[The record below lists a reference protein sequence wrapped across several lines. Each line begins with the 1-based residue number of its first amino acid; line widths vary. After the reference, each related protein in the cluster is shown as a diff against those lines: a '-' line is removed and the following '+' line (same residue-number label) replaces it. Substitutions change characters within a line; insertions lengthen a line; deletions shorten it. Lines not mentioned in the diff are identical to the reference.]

1 MGVCTASVAWYCI
14 SLSLVTAAL
23 VAAQS
28 SDELLLGRVAEMEEQ
43 LNQQLLDGPADGT
56 SQPAGAATTKAAA
69 TGGSGDGAAV
79 ESLPPRPTFTEGL
92 LKTTTLP
99 RGIYRN
105 KLNST
110 FLEYHRNVHKG
121 EVELHC
127 MGGTCPN
134 LDSCGSA
141 FPNVRA
147 CFWPNLVDE
156 DYIYPD
162 QPENCPKLS
171 NWDEVGAKGA
181 DPRCTHPGD
190 NLRFDKYVP
199 QYYEIKDVFVDANG
213 VLFNES
219 LHFFR
224 HGCFKDKE
232 FAYHANQ
239 TSVQHYHRLIS
250 LLYQLG
256 GAFYHTL
263 IEVVPH
269 FLLLA
274 PLLKDNPGMPIAV
287 AEEWAF
293 YHTLI
298 WVVPHFLLLAPLLR
312 DNPDMPIAVSR
323 KQASAFDL
331 PAWWGRG
338 GSGRLPQLKMYD
350 SVLHPIVGITSRVLN
365 LVLVD
370 DRNQKMLLHADMA
383 YQPVFQACGRAAPA
397 VWREL
402 RRRYLVP
409 SDGLP
414 MVYAFDGELNV
425 TQAKTVFNRAA
436 VFVGLYG
443 AGLANMVFMPLNAS
457 ISSKT
462 VFNRAAVFVGLHG
475 AGLANMVFMPL
486 NASIF
491 EIRPRGYPNPCYHH
505 LATATQMHYH
515 LILGNGTKDSEL
527 KFNHTEAVEVLR
539 LIANR
544 TRARM
549 SAEKFESIN
558 LLPPLE
564 AVGEEDWKER
574 AGLDG
579 EEEEENGG
587 GGNAELTIPLEL
599 MADVTLKAL
608 NDTDVGAEE
617 QEEEVKS
624 LDEETKKKMEG
635 ERVVTIGELSE
646 DLKRAEM
653 KQVHVNSGVSHDK
666 RKAILNCTGGPCPDF
681 SGRCE
686 SNREASACRMNEVSD
701 EGFARP
707 AIPINCPKKGNLTT
721 VGPEGRDESCSHT
734 SDFGWYEPGT
744 FQIYLLRGVYIDHEG
759 HVFNK
764 TTHFNREGCNNDAP
778 FEYKKGTKVHRLKRV
793 VNLAYYQ
800 GRNFYHGLIEWTPQ
814 LFLLSS
820 LLHAHP
826 TIPLLAIHDQWDFY
840 ENISKPIIGV
850 EQFAMNRLNISRGEL
865 FYADE
870 VYLPLYQ
877 ACGKASPSLWS
888 LLRSHF
894 LLAPQG
900 LPIFPPTT
908 WIQRPGLAD
917 PVNQTEAATVPPDW
931 MVLLVRRPGV
941 KRSLDRW
948 DALYESAVSVFSL
961 NRVHVL
967 NGSVPMLKARSLF
980 RRARLLI
987 AGHGAAMANMVFMRP
1002 NMTVYEIRPDKS
1014 NNACYH
1020 HLAHAC
1026 GLRYYLTFGDG
1037 DGESVVKI
1045 DVGKVTGVLKEIAKT
1060 VWDVK
1065 GGCVGDVKGGCVG
1078 DVKGGCV
1085 GDVKG
1090 GCVGDVKGGCVGDV
1104 KGGCVGD
1111 VKGGCV
1117 GDVKGGCVGDVKGG
1131 CVGDVKGGCVG
1142 DVKGGCVGDVKG
1154 GCVGDVKG
1162 GCVGDVKGGCVG
1174 DVKGGC
1180 VGDVKGGC
1188 VGDVKGGCVGD
1199 VKGGCVGDVKGGCVG
1214 DVKGGCVG
1222 DVKGGC
1228 VGDVKGGCV
1237 GDVKGGCVGDVKGG
1251 CVGDVKGGCVG
1262 DVKGGCVGDVKGGC
1276 VGDVKGGCVGDVKG
1290 GCVGDVKGGCVGDVK
1305 GGCVG
1310 DVKGGCVGDVKGGCV
1325 GDVKGGCVGDVK
1337 GGCVGDVK
1345 GGCVGDVKGGCVG
1358 DVKGGCVGDV
1368 KGGCVGDVKGG
1379 CVGDVKGGCV
1389 RDVKGGCVGDVKG
1402 GCVGDVKGGCVG
1414 DVLGYGVT
1422 D

>member
-1 MGVCTASVAWYCI
+1 MDAWTASVAWYFVW
-14 SLSLVTAAL
+14 LSLLTVTVL
-23 VAAQS
+23 AQS

-43 LNQQLLDGPADGT
+43 LNLQLVEGPPDGT
-56 SQPAGAATTKAAA
+56 AQTSRSATDKAAA
-69 TGGSGDGAAV
+69 ATAGMDTAAAT
-79 ESLPPRPTFTEGL
+79 LLLRPTFTEGL
-92 LKTTTLP
+92 LKTSSLP

-110 FLEYHRNVHKG
+110 FLEYHRNVHQK

-127 MGGTCPN
+127 KGGTCPS

-147 CFWPNLVDE
+147 CFFPNLVDE
-156 DYIYPD
+156 EYLFPN
-162 QPENCPKLS
+162 QPVNCPKLS
-171 NWDEVGAKGA
+171 NLEEVGAKGA

-190 NLRFDKYVP
+190 NLRFDKFVP
-199 QYYEIKDVFVDANG
+199 QYFEIKDVYVDGNG

-239 TSVQHYHRLIS
+239 TSVQHYHRLVS

-287 AEEWAF
+287 
-293 YHTLI
+293 
-298 WVVPHFLLLAPLLR
+298 
-312 DNPDMPIAVSR
+312 SR
-323 KQASAFDL
+323 K
-331 PAWWGRG
+331 
-338 GSGRLPQLKMYD
+338 QLKMYD
-350 SVLHPIVGITSRVLN
+350 SVLHPIVGISSRDLN
-365 LVLVD
+365 LVLVE

-383 YQPVFQACGRAAPA
+383 YQPVFQACGRAAPGM
-397 VWREL
+397 WREL

-409 SDGLP
+409 PDGLP
-414 MVYAFDGELNV
+414 MFFPGFVPRNNGSSRGNSSIGSNSTATTGDSSDSSSSSSSTNTTSSSNPPPWTDEQMARLPASWLAVIARRHKSKRRIAGFPQLVDAMKQIFHPSRVYVFDGKLNL
-425 TQAKTVFNRAA
+425 TQA
-436 VFVGLYG
+436 
-443 AGLANMVFMPLNAS
+443 
-457 ISSKT
+457 KT

-486 NASIF
+486 NASVF

-505 LATATQMHYH
+505 LAEATQMHYH
-515 LILGNGTKDSEL
+515 LILGNGSKDTEL
-527 KFNHTEAVEVLR
+527 KFNHTEAVDVLR

-564 AVGEEDWKER
+564 AVGEEDWEE
-574 AGLDG
+574 GDG
-579 EEEEENGG
+579 MEGDEEEDSG
-587 GGNAELTIPLEL
+587 GGNGEMAIPLEL

-608 NDTDVGAEE
+608 NETDGEGE
-617 QEEEVKS
+617 KEEEVAS
-624 LDEETKKKMEG
+624 LDEKTIKKMEG
-635 ERVVTIGELSE
+635 ERVVESGELSE
-646 DLKRAEM
+646 ELKRSEM
-653 KQVHVNSGVSHDK
+653 KQVHVNSGVGHDK
-666 RKAILNCTGGPCPDF
+666 RKAILNCTGSRCPDF
-681 SGRCE
+681 PGRCE
-686 SNREASACRMNEVSD
+686 TNHEVSACRMDEISD

-707 AIPINCPKKGNLTT
+707 AIPINCPKKENLTT
-721 VGPEGRDESCSHT
+721 VGPEGMDESCSHK

-778 FEYKKGTKVHRLKRV
+778 FGYKKGAKVHKMKRV
-793 VNLAYYQ
+793 VNLVYYQ

-820 LLHAHP
+820 LLAANP
-826 TIPLLAIHDQWDFY
+826 TIPLLAISDQWDFY
-840 ENISKPIIGV
+840 ETISKPIIGL

-900 LPIFPPTT
+900 LPIFPPTS

-931 MVLLVRRPGV
+931 TVLLVRRPGV

-948 DALYESAVSVFSL
+948 DELYESAVTVFSL

-987 AGHGAAMANMVFMRP
+987 AGHGAAMANMIFMRP
-1002 NMTVYEIRPDKS
+1002 NMTVLEIRPDQS

-1026 GLRYYLTFGDG
+1026 GLRYYLTFGQG
-1037 DGESVVKI
+1037 DGESIVKI
-1045 DVGKVTGVLKEIAKT
+1045 DVGKITGVLKDIAKT
-1060 VWDVK
+1060 FPPLPGDEHPDDVSIF
-1065 GGCVGDVKGGCVG
+1065 GDG
-1078 DVKGGCV
+1078 
-1085 GDVKG
+1085 
-1090 GCVGDVKGGCVGDV
+1090 
-1104 KGGCVGD
+1104 
-1111 VKGGCV
+1111 
-1117 GDVKGGCVGDVKGG
+1117 
-1131 CVGDVKGGCVG
+1131 
-1142 DVKGGCVGDVKG
+1142 
-1154 GCVGDVKG
+1154 
-1162 GCVGDVKGGCVG
+1162 
-1174 DVKGGC
+1174 
-1180 VGDVKGGC
+1180 
-1188 VGDVKGGCVGD
+1188 
-1199 VKGGCVGDVKGGCVG
+1199 
-1214 DVKGGCVG
+1214 
-1222 DVKGGC
+1222 
-1228 VGDVKGGCV
+1228 
-1237 GDVKGGCVGDVKGG
+1237 
-1251 CVGDVKGGCVG
+1251 
-1262 DVKGGCVGDVKGGC
+1262 
-1276 VGDVKGGCVGDVKG
+1276 
-1290 GCVGDVKGGCVGDVK
+1290 
-1305 GGCVG
+1305 
-1310 DVKGGCVGDVKGGCV
+1310 
-1325 GDVKGGCVGDVK
+1325 
-1337 GGCVGDVK
+1337 
-1345 GGCVGDVKGGCVG
+1345 
-1358 DVKGGCVGDV
+1358 
-1368 KGGCVGDVKGG
+1368 
-1379 CVGDVKGGCV
+1379 
-1389 RDVKGGCVGDVKG
+1389 
-1402 GCVGDVKGGCVG
+1402 
-1414 DVLGYGVT
+1414 
-1422 D
+1422 

>member
-1 MGVCTASVAWYCI
+1 MHRHGFITWLPCPSLCHFSSLPS
-14 SLSLVTAAL
+14 SLSAL

-43 LNQQLLDGPADGT
+43 LNQQLLDGGPVEGT
-56 SQPAGAATTKAAA
+56 SQPVGAATTKAAA
-69 TGGSGDGAAV
+69 TGGSAV
-79 ESLPPRPTFTEGL
+79 DTLPPRPTFTEGL

-110 FLEYHRNVHKG
+110 FLEYQRNVHKG

-171 NWDEVGAKGA
+171 NWEEVGAKGA

-199 QYYEIKDVFVDANG
+199 QYFEIKDVFVDANG

-274 PLLKDNPGMPIAV
+274 PLLRDNPG
-287 AEEWAF
+287 
-293 YHTLI
+293 
-298 WVVPHFLLLAPLLR
+298 
-312 DNPDMPIAVSR
+312 MPIAVSR
-323 KQASAFDL
+323 KQASS
-331 PAWWGRG
+331 PAWVTLNRTALL
-338 GSGRLPQLKMYD
+338 SPPAPSPPAQLKMYD
-350 SVLHPIVGITSRVLN
+350 SVLYPIVGISSRELN

-370 DRNQKMLLHADMA
+370 DRDQKMLLHADMA
-383 YQPVFQACGRAAPA
+383 YQVLAYVAFHARADVPYQVLADVSFHVRADVVYQLSSTASAPHPILFPPPPLQPVFQARDRAAPGVWRELRWAALPRYLPSPSSFPSSHYPLPLQPVFQACGRAAPGVWQELRGRYLVNPSIHSSFLYPPSCRTPSPPFPLQPVFQA
-397 VWREL
+397 CGRAAPGVWREL

-414 MVYAFDGELNV
+414 MFAPGFAPRSSSSSDGTGNSSTTATNSSSIAPPWTDEQMARLPASWLAVIARRHKSKRRIAGFPQLVDSMKQIFHPSRVYVFDGKLNL
-425 TQAKTVFNRAA
+425 TQA
-436 VFVGLYG
+436 
-443 AGLANMVFMPLNAS
+443 
-457 ISSKT
+457 KT

-564 AVGEEDWKER
+564 AVGEEDWEEGG
-574 AGLDG
+574 GLDG
-579 EEEEENGG
+579 DEEDNGG

-624 LDEETKKKMEG
+624 LDEETIKRMES

-666 RKAILNCTGGPCPDF
+666 RKAILNCTGSPCPDF

-686 SNREASACRMNEVSD
+686 SNHEASACRRDEITD

-764 TTHFNREGCNNDAP
+764 TTHFNREGCNNDSP
-778 FEYKKGTKVHRLKRV
+778 FEYKKGTKVHKLKRV

-820 LLHAHP
+820 LLRANP

-900 LPIFPPTT
+900 LPIFPPIT
-908 WIQRPGLAD
+908 WIQRPGLAN
-917 PVNQTEAATVPPDW
+917 PVNQTEAAMVPPDW

-948 DALYESAVSVFSL
+948 DELYESAVSVFSL

-1026 GLRYYLTFGDG
+1026 GLRYYLTFGQG

-1045 DVGKVTGVLKEIAKT
+1045 DVWKITGVLKEIAKT
-1060 VWDVK
+1060 FPPLP
-1065 GGCVGDVKGGCVG
+1065 GDEHPDNVSIFG
-1078 DVKGGCV
+1078 DG
-1085 GDVKG
+1085 
-1090 GCVGDVKGGCVGDV
+1090 
-1104 KGGCVGD
+1104 
-1111 VKGGCV
+1111 
-1117 GDVKGGCVGDVKGG
+1117 
-1131 CVGDVKGGCVG
+1131 
-1142 DVKGGCVGDVKG
+1142 
-1154 GCVGDVKG
+1154 
-1162 GCVGDVKGGCVG
+1162 
-1174 DVKGGC
+1174 
-1180 VGDVKGGC
+1180 
-1188 VGDVKGGCVGD
+1188 
-1199 VKGGCVGDVKGGCVG
+1199 
-1214 DVKGGCVG
+1214 
-1222 DVKGGC
+1222 
-1228 VGDVKGGCV
+1228 
-1237 GDVKGGCVGDVKGG
+1237 
-1251 CVGDVKGGCVG
+1251 
-1262 DVKGGCVGDVKGGC
+1262 
-1276 VGDVKGGCVGDVKG
+1276 
-1290 GCVGDVKGGCVGDVK
+1290 
-1305 GGCVG
+1305 
-1310 DVKGGCVGDVKGGCV
+1310 
-1325 GDVKGGCVGDVK
+1325 
-1337 GGCVGDVK
+1337 
-1345 GGCVGDVKGGCVG
+1345 
-1358 DVKGGCVGDV
+1358 
-1368 KGGCVGDVKGG
+1368 
-1379 CVGDVKGGCV
+1379 
-1389 RDVKGGCVGDVKG
+1389 
-1402 GCVGDVKGGCVG
+1402 
-1414 DVLGYGVT
+1414 
-1422 D
+1422 

>member
-127 MGGTCPN
+127 MGSTCPN

-287 AEEWAF
+287 
-293 YHTLI
+293 
-298 WVVPHFLLLAPLLR
+298 
-312 DNPDMPIAVSR
+312 SR
-323 KQASAFDL
+323 K
-331 PAWWGRG
+331 
-338 GSGRLPQLKMYD
+338 QLKMYD

-414 MVYAFDGELNV
+414 MFGPGFAPRHPGNSSSSNDSTGNSSTTATNRSSTATNTNSSSIPPPWTDEQMARLPASWLAVIARRHKSKRRIAGFPQLVDSMKQIFHPSRVYVFDGKLNV
-425 TQAKTVFNRAA
+425 TQA
-436 VFVGLYG
+436 
-443 AGLANMVFMPLNAS
+443 
-457 ISSKT
+457 KT

-681 SGRCE
+681 SGRAAT
-686 SNREASACRMNEVSD
+686 STTGSPI
-701 EGFARP
+701 GRP
-707 AIPINCPKKGNLTT
+707 PFILTPISP
-721 VGPEGRDESCSHT
+721 
-734 SDFGWYEPGT
+734 
-744 FQIYLLRGVYIDHEG
+744 Q
-759 HVFNK
+759 
-764 TTHFNREGCNNDAP
+764 

-1060 VWDVK
+1060 FPPLPGDEHPDDVSIF
-1065 GGCVGDVKGGCVG
+1065 GDG
-1078 DVKGGCV
+1078 
-1085 GDVKG
+1085 
-1090 GCVGDVKGGCVGDV
+1090 
-1104 KGGCVGD
+1104 
-1111 VKGGCV
+1111 
-1117 GDVKGGCVGDVKGG
+1117 
-1131 CVGDVKGGCVG
+1131 
-1142 DVKGGCVGDVKG
+1142 
-1154 GCVGDVKG
+1154 
-1162 GCVGDVKGGCVG
+1162 
-1174 DVKGGC
+1174 
-1180 VGDVKGGC
+1180 
-1188 VGDVKGGCVGD
+1188 
-1199 VKGGCVGDVKGGCVG
+1199 
-1214 DVKGGCVG
+1214 
-1222 DVKGGC
+1222 
-1228 VGDVKGGCV
+1228 
-1237 GDVKGGCVGDVKGG
+1237 
-1251 CVGDVKGGCVG
+1251 
-1262 DVKGGCVGDVKGGC
+1262 
-1276 VGDVKGGCVGDVKG
+1276 
-1290 GCVGDVKGGCVGDVK
+1290 
-1305 GGCVG
+1305 
-1310 DVKGGCVGDVKGGCV
+1310 
-1325 GDVKGGCVGDVK
+1325 
-1337 GGCVGDVK
+1337 
-1345 GGCVGDVKGGCVG
+1345 
-1358 DVKGGCVGDV
+1358 
-1368 KGGCVGDVKGG
+1368 
-1379 CVGDVKGGCV
+1379 
-1389 RDVKGGCVGDVKG
+1389 
-1402 GCVGDVKGGCVG
+1402 
-1414 DVLGYGVT
+1414 
-1422 D
+1422 

>member
-1 MGVCTASVAWYCI
+1 MSSNGI
-14 SLSLVTAAL
+14 RIDPLSFVPPAAQLPL

-43 LNQQLLDGPADGT
+43 LNQQLLEGGPAEGT
-56 SQPAGAATTKAAA
+56 TQPAGATNKAAA
-69 TGGSGDGAAV
+69 ATAGSGDGAATD
-79 ESLPPRPTFTEGL
+79 SLPPRPTFKEGL

-134 LDSCGSA
+134 LDSCGPA

-171 NWDEVGAKGA
+171 NWEEVGAKGA

-199 QYYEIKDVFVDANG
+199 QYFEIKDVFVDANG

-239 TSVQHYHRLIS
+239 TSVQHYHRLVS

-274 PLLKDNPGMPIAV
+274 PLLRDNPGMPIAV
-287 AEEWAF
+287 
-293 YHTLI
+293 
-298 WVVPHFLLLAPLLR
+298 
-312 DNPDMPIAVSR
+312 SR
-323 KQASAFDL
+323 K
-331 PAWWGRG
+331 
-338 GSGRLPQLKMYD
+338 QLKMYD
-350 SVLHPIVGITSRVLN
+350 SVLHPIVGISSRELN

-370 DRNQKMLLHADMA
+370 DRNQKLLLHADMA
-383 YQPVFQACGRAAPA
+383 YQPVFQACGRAAPG

-409 SDGLP
+409 ADGLP
-414 MVYAFDGELNV
+414 MFAPGFAPRHPGNSTTASTTSSNTSSSTNSSSIPPPWTDEQMARLPASWLAVIARRHKSKRRIAGFPQLVDSMKQIFHPSRVYVFDGKLNV
-425 TQAKTVFNRAA
+425 TQA
-436 VFVGLYG
+436 
-443 AGLANMVFMPLNAS
+443 
-457 ISSKT
+457 KT

-564 AVGEEDWKER
+564 AVGEEDWEE
-574 AGLDG
+574 GGGEDG
-579 EEEEENGG
+579 EEDEDNGG

-608 NDTDVGAEE
+608 NDTDVGSEE

-624 LDEETKKKMEG
+624 LDEKTLKKMEG
-635 ERVVTIGELSE
+635 ERAVTIGELSE
-646 DLKRAEM
+646 DLKRAVM
-653 KQVHVNSGVSHDK
+653 KQVHVNSGVAHDK
-666 RKAILNCTGGPCPDF
+666 RKAILNWPQLLPRAHSVD
-681 SGRCE
+681 
-686 SNREASACRMNEVSD
+686 ALP
-701 EGFARP
+701 P
-707 AIPINCPKKGNLTT
+707 ALNPTPMSTPRSQFEYTKGTKFEYKKGTKF
-721 VGPEGRDESCSHT
+721 E
-734 SDFGWYEPGT
+734 YKKGT
-744 FQIYLLRGVYIDHEG
+744 
-759 HVFNK
+759 K
-764 TTHFNREGCNNDAP
+764 

-800 GRNFYHGLIEWTPQ
+800 GRNFYHGLIEWTPH
-814 LFLLSS
+814 LLLLSS
-820 LLHAHP
+820 LLRAHP

-850 EQFAMNRLNISRGEL
+850 EQFAMNRLSISRGEL

-888 LLRSHF
+888 LLRSHY

-948 DALYESAVSVFSL
+948 DELYESAVSIFSL

-1037 DGESVVKI
+1037 DGERIVKI

-1060 VWDVK
+1060 FPPLPGDEHPDDVSIF
-1065 GGCVGDVKGGCVG
+1065 GDG
-1078 DVKGGCV
+1078 
-1085 GDVKG
+1085 
-1090 GCVGDVKGGCVGDV
+1090 
-1104 KGGCVGD
+1104 
-1111 VKGGCV
+1111 
-1117 GDVKGGCVGDVKGG
+1117 
-1131 CVGDVKGGCVG
+1131 
-1142 DVKGGCVGDVKG
+1142 
-1154 GCVGDVKG
+1154 
-1162 GCVGDVKGGCVG
+1162 
-1174 DVKGGC
+1174 
-1180 VGDVKGGC
+1180 
-1188 VGDVKGGCVGD
+1188 
-1199 VKGGCVGDVKGGCVG
+1199 
-1214 DVKGGCVG
+1214 
-1222 DVKGGC
+1222 
-1228 VGDVKGGCV
+1228 
-1237 GDVKGGCVGDVKGG
+1237 
-1251 CVGDVKGGCVG
+1251 
-1262 DVKGGCVGDVKGGC
+1262 
-1276 VGDVKGGCVGDVKG
+1276 
-1290 GCVGDVKGGCVGDVK
+1290 
-1305 GGCVG
+1305 
-1310 DVKGGCVGDVKGGCV
+1310 
-1325 GDVKGGCVGDVK
+1325 
-1337 GGCVGDVK
+1337 
-1345 GGCVGDVKGGCVG
+1345 
-1358 DVKGGCVGDV
+1358 
-1368 KGGCVGDVKGG
+1368 
-1379 CVGDVKGGCV
+1379 
-1389 RDVKGGCVGDVKG
+1389 
-1402 GCVGDVKGGCVG
+1402 
-1414 DVLGYGVT
+1414 
-1422 D
+1422 